1 MTNKKSHTQFCN
13 GNDHRNQKQFF
24 HTMLPALMK
33 FSSASI
39 FPVVIAVLGLSTI
52 CSSSALANSSDE
64 KAPSS
69 IGSRLKETKKTA
81 NTVLEVKEQ
90 KPTTALSSENSK
102 TSLPVDTGKEVKGQE
117 QSPSSISESSKI
129 STLLEEPVKLAEIG
143 DGAVPSTSPGNSGSG
158 SLFDQQGGSLFDR
171 QQQPQQQQRQQQ
183 QPQEEILPQQPRQN
197 NPQDRQTQGEPLP
210 LEENSTPP
218 RQRSRSKVQLEITP
232 VGDPVV
238 QADGRST
245 IQIRGQ
251 IINPEGE
258 VIPRD
263 VLVTLT
269 SSAGKFIGS
278 DQNKD
283 APGFQ
288 ARAINGEF
296 IATLQSGLKP
306 QPVRI
311 RAAVHKIKKPASTL
325 RQRERAIDGEEI
337 LENGR
342 DTRLFNNELVSQPI
356 EAYTQVEFTTYLRP
370 SLVTGII
377 NLRIGARGTNFWGSR
392 REFLDPDADDGTE
405 FDLDSQVFAT
415 GKVGEWLFTGAFN
428 SERPINQDCEGRN
441 RLFGGVQFC
450 EKQYPVYGDSSTVT
464 PTTPSTDSFYAR
476 FERSSKV
483 PGGDPDYIMWGDY
496 RTEEF
501 SRPSQLYG
509 GTSRQLHGF
518 KGNYSLG
525 PLQITG
531 LFANDVEGFQRDTFV
546 PQGISGNYFLSRR
559 LLVPGSE
566 NVYLEAEEINRPGT
580 IVKRQQLYRG
590 RDYDIDYDR
599 GTIRF
604 LSPISATELNPFGAT
619 LQRQVVVTYQPED
632 GDESDIYAA
641 RAQFNISQDFDNK
654 SFIAGSYLREDQGDR
669 DFELYGADFLLSF
682 GRFGKILG
690 EYARSES
697 NIVGGDDLTG
707 NAYRL
712 EAIGNLNDRINL
724 NAYYRSVEENFNNNA
739 TFSFSPGQTRYG
751 AGLLGKLS
759 DTTTLGVSYD
769 VEENFGRA
777 STGLVNFFDLF
788 DPQPQAR
795 PGQVLDNE
803 LRTFRAGI
811 LQKLGFADVSVEYV
825 NRQRDDDVNN
835 GQNGTD
841 DLNGDAEQIVSRL
854 KVPLTQSLT
863 FQAQNEANISGS
875 DPLYP
880 NRTTLGLD
888 WQAFEGVTF
897 RLAHQWYDD
906 TSLLEGNSLTTLDT
920 LVDYNLAKDTTFNGR
935 YSVLSGF
942 SGLQGQGALGVN
954 HGMPIAP
961 GLRMSLG
968 YQYVFKNIFN
978 STAAG
983 DRIPQYYAVGQTA
996 SSLGLFSGSVY
1007 SVGLEYSDNPDFKAS
1022 GRFEFRDGDET
1033 DTTFISVGAA
1043 GKISPALTALA
1054 RYQQAGE
1061 ANVFL
1066 PSSVNNF
1073 GATEGVRF
1081 EELGDTANLK
1091 IGLAYRDP
1099 TNDKFNGL
1107 LKYEWRQNFDSIP
1120 ENQFT
1125 GSSTATGHVFS
1136 AEGIYA
1142 PSWRWEFF
1150 GKYALRNGVTYF
1162 DGDRY
1167 DGTVNLAQARASY
1180 KLGFRTDLAV
1190 EGRWIG
1196 QSSNNNPDFDEFG
1209 IAVEGGYY
1217 LTPDLRLGVGYAFG
1231 SVDDRDFT
1239 GFRSTGGLY
1248 LNVSLKLNEL
1258 FGGFGLQKPV
1268 PKQEQES
1275 EVSPLVRDGSQRQS
1289 EKPKSKLA
1297 ERLKKNQSD
1306 KLVNRL
1312 KKQQGMRNG
1321 GERTENLP
1329 ANTSNTQSRILENQ
1343 NKSSQTKL
1351 INNLKK

>member
-1 MTNKKSHTQFCN
+1 MIKKQSHVRFCN
-13 GNDHRNQKQFF
+13 GYNNHCNQKQFF
-24 HTMLPALMK
+24 HTMLSALLKLGSAGIVPA
-33 FSSASI
+33 
-39 FPVVIAVLGLSTI
+39 VIAVLGFSTV
-52 CSSSALANSSDE
+52 CSNDAFAASSD
-64 KAPSS
+64 KKPQADL
-69 IGSRLKETKKTA
+69 GSRLKALKNTGKEYIGQEPKVSLPSETSLKLGTGKETKGQEGES
-81 NTVLEVKEQ
+81 LI
-90 KPTTALSSENSK
+90 SETFE
-102 TSLPVDTGKEVKGQE
+102 TSLAEDTGKQIKGQDP
-117 QSPSSISESSKI
+117 QTSSTSESSNI
-129 STLLEEPVKLAEIG
+129 SPPLEEIVKLAEIG
-143 DGAVPSTSPGNSGSG
+143 DNPVSPTTPGTSGSG
-158 SLFDQQGGSLFDR
+158 SMFDQQGGALFE
-171 QQQPQQQQRQQQ
+171 QQQPQQQQ
-183 QPQEEILPQQPRQN
+183 QPN
-197 NPQDRQTQGEPLP
+197 TQDRQTQAEPLNP
-210 LEENSTPP
+210 LQENSTPAS
-218 RQRSRSKVQLEITP
+218 RQRSRSDIQLEITP

-251 IINPEGE
+251 IINKEGE

-269 SSAGKFIGS
+269 SSAGKFIGA

-288 ARAINGEF
+288 ARAIDGEF

-337 LENGR
+337 LQNGR

-370 SLVTGII
+370 SLVTGIV

-392 REFLDPDADDGTE
+392 REFLRRNDDGTDAE
-405 FDLDSQVFAT
+405 DGTEVDLDSQIFAT

-428 SERPINQDCEGRN
+428 SERPINQDCEGRT
-441 RLFGGVQFC
+441 RLFGGTQFC
-450 EKQYPVYGDSSTVT
+450 EQNYPVYGDSSTVT
-464 PTTPSTDSFYAR
+464 PTTPSIDSFYAR

-483 PGGDPDYIMWGDY
+483 PGGDPDYAMWGDY

-509 GTSRQLHGF
+509 GISRVLHGF
-518 KGNYSLG
+518 KGNYSFG

-531 LFANDVEGFQRDTFV
+531 LYANNVEGFQRDTFT

-559 LLVPGSE
+559 LLIPGSE

-632 GDESDIYAA
+632 DEDGDIYGA
-641 RAQFNISQDFDNK
+641 RAQFNISQNYTNK

-697 NIVGGDDLTG
+697 NTGNGDDLTG
-707 NAYRL
+707 NAYRI

-751 AGLLGKLS
+751 AGLLAKLT

-795 PGQVLDNE
+795 PGESLDNE
-803 LRTFRAGI
+803 LKTFRAGI
-811 LQKLGFADVSVEYV
+811 LQKFGFADASVEYV
-825 NRQRDDDVNN
+825 NRSREDSVN
-835 GQNGTD
+835 D
-841 DLNGDAEQIVSRL
+841 ELNGDAEQIVSRL
-854 KVPLTQSLT
+854 KVPLTQALT
-863 FQAQNEANISGS
+863 FQAQNEVNIDGS

-920 LVDYNLAKDTTFNGR
+920 LVDYNLARDTTFNGR

-942 SGLQGQGALGVN
+942 NGLQGQGALGVN

-983 DRIPQYYAVGQTA
+983 DQIPQYYAVGQTA
-996 SSLGLFSGSVY
+996 SSLGLFAGSVY
-1007 SVGLEYSDNPDFKAS
+1007 SIGLDYTDNPNFKAS

-1054 RYQQAGE
+1054 RFQQAGE

-1091 IGLAYRDP
+1091 LGLAYRDP

-1180 KLGFRTDLAV
+1180 KLGYRTDLAV

-1268 PKQEQES
+1268 PRQQEES
-1275 EVSPLVRDGSQRQS
+1275 EVSPLVRNGNDSQQS
-1289 EKPKSKLA
+1289 KKPKSKLA
-1297 ERLKKNQSD
+1297 ERLKKNQSS

-1312 KKQQGMRNG
+1312 KKQ
-1321 GERTENLP
+1321 ETEQLP
-1329 ANTSNTQSRILENQ
+1329 ASSTQSRVPQ
-1343 NKSSQTKL
+1343 NKASQTKL
-1351 INNLKK
+1351 IKNLKN